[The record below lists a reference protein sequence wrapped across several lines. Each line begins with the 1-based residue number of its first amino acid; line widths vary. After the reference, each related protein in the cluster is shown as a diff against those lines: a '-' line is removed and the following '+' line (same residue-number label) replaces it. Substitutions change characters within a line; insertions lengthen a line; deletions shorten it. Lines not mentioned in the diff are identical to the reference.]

1 MNKNCF
7 LLFCIL
13 ILSVGLCTSCLEV
26 SNRQMVKEIAGDN
39 YRELKRVLTH
49 YRGQGEKRK
58 AAIFLINNMGHAFS
72 ISPAAVA
79 YREKVLSYVQK
90 PNCDSVWF
98 AVEDSHGG
106 SGRKTCYDASIIK
119 SDYIIATIEEAFA
132 SWKKDRKSVV

>member
-1 MNKNCF
+1 
-7 LLFCIL
+7 
-13 ILSVGLCTSCLEV
+13 
-26 SNRQMVKEIAGDN
+26 
-39 YRELKRVLTH
+39 
-49 YRGQGEKRK
+49 
-58 AAIFLINNMGHAFS
+58 MGHAFS

-119 SDYIIATIEEAFA
+119 ADYIIATIEEAFA
-132 SWKKDRKSVV
+132 SWKMPLGTMRLILRRFANLFFLTECRMNPFRNAGNI